1 VTTSIIYGPR
11 PVTICKITVFERNTT
26 NSGEEKTMMRSN
38 TSKKI
43 QNNTQKLLL
52 AKNYLEQELESQGY
66 RGHVKYDRTNKSLI
80 QFRVKEGTI
89 AVLKEGKIS
98 IFEIPVKKFRSSAM
112 PLEFQT
118 IDMDSIQIQKAT
130 CCKKCHSWKQQADIT
145 KCSCGGYL
153 VSRKR
158 FCTSTI
164 ESWDAEY
171 LEIEFAR
178 KDIREASKIERTK
191 PKKARYIPTGM
202 THRLAGVS
210 SVSENAKPQMI
221 RRVSETGA
229 EWLEEFGTSPLVQ
242 NVIIRKINGFS
253 IPPNDENIQ
262 ASLRTSLSDSFS
274 SEVNN

>member
-1 VTTSIIYGPR
+1 MTTSIIYGPR

-262 ASLRTSLSDSFS
+262 ASLRTSLKDSFS

>member
-1 VTTSIIYGPR
+1 
-11 PVTICKITVFERNTT
+11 
-26 NSGEEKTMMRSN
+26 MMRSN